1 MKNCRKTELMQLN
14 LPKWIALWPDCE
26 YALRRSIQ
34 SQWVSASDCSVR
46 GPLESLVAVVFI
58 ATTAAIYSL
67 GHGLCTFTTVPRSTQ
82 PSTLRGMA
90 KWVSAYGLSNN
101 NNVEVDVGGS
111 CQFSVDSQPESIG
124 LVWGFHGHP
133 VLSLHSSNEPGE
145 LSQWLWS
152 VMMIAP

>member
-1 MKNCRKTELMQLN
+1 MSKVAKSFICRGFLN
-14 LPKWIALWPDCE
+14 P
-26 YALRRSIQ
+26 
-34 SQWVSASDCSVR
+34 VTSAGRTSVDI
-46 GPLESLVAVVFI
+46 GA
-58 ATTAAIYSL
+58 
-67 GHGLCTFTTVPRSTQ
+67 TTVPRSTQ

-101 NNVEVDVGGS
+101 NNGEVDVGGS

-124 LVWGFHGHP
+124 LVWGFNGHP

-152 VMMIAP
+152 VVMIAP